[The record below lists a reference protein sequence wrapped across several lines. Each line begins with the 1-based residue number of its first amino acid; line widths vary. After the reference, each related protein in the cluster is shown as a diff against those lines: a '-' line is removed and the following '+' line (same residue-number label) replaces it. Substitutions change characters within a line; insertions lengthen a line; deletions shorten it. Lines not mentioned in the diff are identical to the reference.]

1 MKRRLFQIGKFQ
13 TKVTLTII
21 ACTLLVMGT
30 SDLLVQRM
38 TLRAQFESL
47 REKLMLIAQSA
58 AMTIDPQML
67 LEIPLNKPGVATPQ
81 YQTIAQQLK
90 RIRNFD
96 PNIKYIYT
104 MAKTR
109 EDGVWRFIVDLD
121 PLAQHGKRITSTAFP
136 GDEYNAARFPE
147 MLKAF
152 NGPSADVKFE
162 FDEWGAT
169 LSGYAPIRNKEGRAV
184 AIVGV
189 DMLADNVFAIQRN
202 IKRQMILMALMG
214 VILSII
220 LGMVVARHITQP
232 VHELVEGTAH
242 LAKGNMNYRVKV
254 YDNDELGELAKHFN
268 HMAKQLGHS
277 QERLLSYFFDTVKS
291 LIHILEVRDHYTRG
305 HSESV
310 SRYAVKIANRMGF
323 SKVKIDM
330 FENIALLHDIG
341 KLGIKDSILHKKEK
355 LTVEDWE
362 SIKQHPTM
370 GEEILKH
377 ILPNEPM
384 LAAVRG
390 HHERFDGTG
399 YPDGLTGEQID
410 IFTAILAVADAYD
423 AMTSNRAYRSSL
435 SKEQALAELKKNKGI
450 QFHPQVVDVFLQ
462 ILIEEGSSQAA

>member
-1 MKRRLFQIGKFQ
+1 MKRRFFQIGKFQ

-21 ACTLLVMGT
+21 ASTLLVMGA

-38 TLRAQFESL
+38 TLHAQFESL
-47 REKLMLIAQSA
+47 REKLMLIAQTA
-58 AMTIDPQML
+58 AMAIDPQTL
-67 LEIPLNKPGVATPQ
+67 SQVPLNKPGVTTSQ
-81 YQTIAQQLK
+81 YQSIAQQLK
-90 RIRNFD
+90 KIRSFD
-96 PNIKYIYT
+96 SDIKYIYT
-104 MAKTR
+104 MTKTR

-121 PLAQHGKRITSTAFP
+121 PLAQHGNRIVSTAFP
-136 GDEYNAARFPE
+136 GDEYNASRFPE
-147 MLKAF
+147 MLKSF
-152 NGPSADVKFE
+152 DGPSADTKFE
-162 FDEWGAT
+162 YDEWGAT
-169 LSGYAPIRNKEGRAV
+169 LSGYAPIRNKEGKAI

-189 DMLADNVFAIQRN
+189 DMLADDVFVIQKN
-202 IKRQMILMALMG
+202 IKRQMLLVALMG
-214 VILSII
+214 VILAII
-220 LGMVVARHITQP
+220 LGMIIAQRITRP

-242 LAKGNMNYRVKV
+242 LAKGNMHYRVKV
-254 YDNDELGELAKHFN
+254 YGNDELGELAKHFN

-277 QERLLSYFFDTVKS
+277 QDRLLSYFFDTVKS
-291 LIHILEVRDHYTRG
+291 LVHILEVRDHYTRG

-310 SRYAVKIANRMGF
+310 ARYAVKIAYRMGF
-323 SKVKIDM
+323 PKVKIDM

-341 KLGIKDSILHKKEK
+341 KIGIKDSILHKKEK
-355 LTVEDWE
+355 LTDEEWE

-377 ILPNEPM
+377 ILPQEPM

-435 SKEQALAELKKNKGI
+435 TQEQAIAELKKNKGI

-462 ILIEEGSSQAA
+462 ILGEEQAV